1 MHDNDRRK
9 NHKLRALFDEAY
21 QRVESCFETR
31 PPQGLPVEWV
41 VFRATR
47 AAYPQL
53 STLDLFQFT
62 MASSRVYRSRHAGLP
77 GSMAC

>member
-1 MHDNDRRK
+1 MNDERRK

-21 QRVESCFETR
+21 RKVEHCYDTR
-31 PPQGLPVEWV
+31 PQQGLPVEWV

-53 STLDLFQFT
+53 STLDLFQFS
-62 MASSRVYRSRHAGLP
+62 MASSRVYRSRHNAL
-77 GSMAC
+77 SRKLAY